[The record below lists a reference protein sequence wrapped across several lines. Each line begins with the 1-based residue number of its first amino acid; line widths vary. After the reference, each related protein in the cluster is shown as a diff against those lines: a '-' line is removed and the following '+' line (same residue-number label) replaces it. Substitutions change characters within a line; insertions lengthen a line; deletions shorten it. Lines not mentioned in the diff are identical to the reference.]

1 MEPVIGAEPTTSP
14 LPRVCSTT
22 ELHGLKNRPQT
33 NALIPFCLLSGGT
46 SCLPYRSSRVHLERE
61 TGLEPATLC
70 LEGRYSSQLSYS
82 RNTIKLLRL
91 RIKWWTGKD
100 SNLRRPK
107 PADLQSAPFSHSGTC
122 PNNAYSKKFRVQNLE
137 LVMGL
142 EPATC

>member
-1 MEPVIGAEPTTSP
+1 MEPIAGAEPATSP

-22 ELHGLKNRPQT
+22 ELHGQPPCGSLKM
-33 NALIPFCLLSGGT
+33 
-46 SCLPYRSSRVHLERE
+46 ERE

-82 RNTIKLLRL
+82 RSESHNQKAPFHRASLEN
-91 RIKWWTGKD
+91 WWTEKD

-122 PNNAYSKKFRVQNLE
+122 PQHSLEENRLTFALQTFGQYLE